1 MCDVMPTITE
11 DGSSSQGDHDSQA
24 SGEGTNVEDMLLS
37 ILDERDRLMENLHD
51 AQDQLVF
58 TQNRLNEVER
68 ERDSLT
74 RQLSEKLPEDLSLL
88 AKEVHRLR
96 DQLSECEEEIL
107 ELKSERN
114 NTRLLL
120 EHLECLVARHE
131 RSLRMTVVK
140 RQVNS
145 PGGVSSEV
153 EVLKALKSLFEHHK
167 ALDERVR
174 ERLRAALERGAQ
186 LEEEVR
192 SSAADRAALREQ
204 LAAALAGVAAAA
216 AAAAQH
222 QQDLH
227 AQASGDTVRSKCG
240 SVYPHE
246 KDDVRGTNSA
256 SLPPGGPP
264 INCKDA
270 GDDANM
276 AASVESKSVAS
287 YAAAAA
293 AAAASAVAA
302 EKKLAEIT
310 AKSRELEAAAAA
322 AQKELLRT
330 NEQTLRF
337 QRELR
342 ESEAQREEQEV
353 RINTLEQ
360 RYLASQRE
368 ATNAL
373 DHLSRAQSELIS
385 REVEMKQSKEHSLS
399 LAAELE
405 ALKSQ
410 LRGLQLAK
418 SAETEKP
425 KGDNDGYQIAEDP
438 SDSDHSATRCL
449 RSVGDCSIDQ
459 SSMEEVRTKL
469 SQAEERIREMESSVK
484 ETQAE
489 LQRARQRERLNE
501 DHSSR
506 LTATVDKLLLESNER
521 LQTHLREKM
530 ASLEEKNQLTS
541 ELDRLRRVLE
551 ESQCERDRAVADIE
565 RLRRQL
571 VASTP
576 TSFHDGSLT
585 TILRSQKARGGVR
598 NDQTAN
604 WEEDNVWEAAVSGK
618 QTSGFDEDFAES
630 GTPTSSLKKSGW
642 HPSDWLGNENSSSPS
657 SHAASELLGNAND
670 AQRLALM
677 LQEQLDAI
685 NNEIK
690 LIQEEKQSAEQWVEQ
705 LQLRVGSSATTDSGL
720 NTYTAPNPYEKCGL
734 LSDSSVYDAKF
745 VVQDLTGYGPTG
757 WSPPPSPLDF
767 RSRTAW
773 NSGHMRTA
781 GTTLQSASSLPL
793 TTVPSRPVER
803 QANNR
808 QLQPQ
813 TTSFS
818 QNSSSHGF
826 HGNRSDQYLPSS
838 STPKSFHQHMSSF
851 PTTSAPLPSQSK
863 VDVTGSSAGQR
874 RCGGVTLADAI
885 AGMNVIER
893 IQKEGILQQR
903 PDQRSRQFSKF
914 EDPYEFGSDEFL
926 SPIDPIGWD
935 MRNGA
940 NHATSS
946 DSPMDNSLQGGT
958 QHSFRSTS
966 QLQQHNY
973 TSPVT
978 VISTPVTVPISDF
991 GGLSEPSAF
1000 GASSIISPK
1009 IFFPVG
1015 PSAGG
1020 LDAKSPPH
1028 QSMPYRISS
1037 RLPTS
1042 TTASPARVSV
1052 AAVAK
1057 SLVLPGFRQQLP
1069 TVQDQSGQFCKSV
1082 SGPPIPNHYNQRRE
1096 QSMSKTN
1103 LEVKQLFDVADNSTR
1118 EQHNLSAR
1126 RHSNPTLKEQLCS
1139 SSSLST
1145 ISPASQC
1152 QESSSPSDTQGS
1164 GLPLAQDI
1172 SINRQAPQPINPTNP
1187 SELYQMHQ
1195 MQTAQQNQLQ
1205 RAYSHQRHYQT
1216 LHSRVDTCSDTSYRP
1231 IQFSH
1236 LVPMDPGGNYQ
1247 PSLAGYVSQTTFNQS
1262 HLMPSPTPSP
1272 TPSKKKSRMLS
1283 GTLGRIFK
1291 RTATSGLVG
1300 AAEPSSSGFSTHF
1313 LPAHYPQVTPPHM
1326 ASPPRLGF
1334 QNQFS
1339 GPPSFVRSPPSTGH
1353 FYQPLSAQQHQVL
1366 QHQRY
1371 VQQQQHLQQLNQR
1384 HRLLNAQQAVNASIL
1399 AHQAGAVASPSPIS
1413 TASENIE
1420 SMASSLA
1427 SPCSTTSALGNL
1439 EGPTFGSSSATVSQH
1454 APEERRR
1461 WKKEELLENA
1471 MMTRLPFAQW
1481 NGPTVVAWL
1490 ELWVGMPAWYVAAC
1504 RANVKSGAIM
1514 ASLSEQEIQREIG
1527 ISNPLHR
1534 LKLRLAIQDMVAITS
1549 PTPLPKPSTS
1559 RLAFGDMNHEWVG
1572 NVWLPSLSLAQY
1584 RPAFMECLVDARML
1598 DHLTKRDLRTH
1609 LKMVDSLH
1617 RTSLLYGIVCLKRI
1631 NYDRVELERRQR
1643 EASQP
1648 DSIDLLVW
1656 SCERVQAWL
1665 EHIGLKEYASNLNGS
1680 GVHGGLIGL
1689 HPDLDPQQLALMLQI
1704 PSTNTAARSCLSRE
1718 LTALVQRFRAS
1729 APIAAA
1735 SLGPAPHV
1743 IAMEA
1748 AARARAQFEGKDII
1762 CPDDGTNE
1770 TAIIASSGLL
1780 EPGDRTT
1787 PTNQNIPENDVG
1799 NPSSTSIYNGPTHPP
1814 LDSDSIL
1821 SANGSSSNTAAT
1833 SNSVCSFHS
1842 TESTSLM
1849 KLPAPVHGL
1858 VDS

>member
-838 STPKSFHQHMSSF
+838 STPKSFHQ
-851 PTTSAPLPSQSK
+851 
-863 VDVTGSSAGQR
+863 
-874 RCGGVTLADAI
+874 
-885 AGMNVIER
+885 
-893 IQKEGILQQR
+893 
-903 PDQRSRQFSKF
+903 
-914 EDPYEFGSDEFL
+914 
-926 SPIDPIGWD
+926 
-935 MRNGA
+935 
-940 NHATSS
+940 SS

-1015 PSAGG
+1015 PSAG
-1020 LDAKSPPH
+1020 
-1028 QSMPYRISS
+1028 
-1037 RLPTS
+1037 
-1042 TTASPARVSV
+1042 
-1052 AAVAK
+1052 
-1057 SLVLPGFRQQLP
+1057 
-1069 TVQDQSGQFCKSV
+1069 
-1082 SGPPIPNHYNQRRE
+1082 
-1096 QSMSKTN
+1096 
-1103 LEVKQLFDVADNSTR
+1103 
-1118 EQHNLSAR
+1118 
-1126 RHSNPTLKEQLCS
+1126 
-1139 SSSLST
+1139 SLST

>member
-1015 PSAGG
+1015 PSAG
-1020 LDAKSPPH
+1020 
-1028 QSMPYRISS
+1028 
-1037 RLPTS
+1037 
-1042 TTASPARVSV
+1042 
-1052 AAVAK
+1052 
-1057 SLVLPGFRQQLP
+1057 
-1069 TVQDQSGQFCKSV
+1069 
-1082 SGPPIPNHYNQRRE
+1082 
-1096 QSMSKTN
+1096 
-1103 LEVKQLFDVADNSTR
+1103 
-1118 EQHNLSAR
+1118 
-1126 RHSNPTLKEQLCS
+1126 
-1139 SSSLST
+1139 
-1145 ISPASQC
+1145 QC